1 MGQRT
6 NYKQLQITT
15 NDNENITCPNLWDVL
30 IAVLR
35 RKKKERHL
43 VAQLVKWLTLDFGSG
58 HVFRVG
64 FLHWVWSLP
73 KILSLSLSAPPPI
86 LACACGSCTHTLSK
100 RIEKWHL
107 SGSVC

>member
-73 KILSLSLSAPPPI
+73 KILSLSLCPSPHPCMCMWVMHTHSLKKNRKVAP
-86 LACACGSCTHTLSK
+86 
-100 RIEKWHL
+100 
-107 SGSVC
+107 